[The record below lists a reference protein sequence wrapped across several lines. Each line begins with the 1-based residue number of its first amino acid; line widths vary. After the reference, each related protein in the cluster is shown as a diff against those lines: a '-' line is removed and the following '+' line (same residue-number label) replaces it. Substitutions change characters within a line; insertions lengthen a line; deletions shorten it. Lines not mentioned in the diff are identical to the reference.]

1 MNHLMYFFLIWSLQY
16 SSVGFFVRVVHT
28 LFLLPYMVFYFFSF
42 IRLLCFGWNQNV
54 NSTKINFQWNN
65 RIQLSYSLNKIQK
78 KKLRNNH
85 KYLTEDVYKYPM
97 HNGLGMLQYH
107 CTNDLQQRYV
117 RWHVFQNRFND
128 FHP

>member
-1 MNHLMYFFLIWSLQY
+1 MNHLMYFFFNLITSVQFRGIFC
-16 SSVGFFVRVVHT
+16 SSRSYT
-28 LFLLPYMVFYFFSF
+28 LFITIYGVPFFSF

-107 CTNDLQQRYV
+107 CTNDLQQLYV